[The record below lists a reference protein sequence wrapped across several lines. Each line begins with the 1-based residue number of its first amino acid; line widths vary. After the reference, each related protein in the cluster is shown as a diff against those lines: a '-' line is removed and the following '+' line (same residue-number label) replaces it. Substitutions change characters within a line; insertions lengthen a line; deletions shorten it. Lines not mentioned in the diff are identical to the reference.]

1 MKNKEKWLPIMFAS
15 VHQQCWP
22 QK

>member
-1 MKNKEKWLPIMFAS
+1 MFAS

-22 QK
+22 HKW

>member
-1 MKNKEKWLPIMFAS
+1 METYKKSLPIVFVS

-22 QK
+22 QN